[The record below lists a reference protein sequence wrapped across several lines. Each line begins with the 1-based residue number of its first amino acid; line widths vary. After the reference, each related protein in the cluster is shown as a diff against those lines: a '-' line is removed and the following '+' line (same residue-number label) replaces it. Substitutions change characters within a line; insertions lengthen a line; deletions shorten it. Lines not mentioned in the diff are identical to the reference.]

1 MSMSRLD
8 EKFASN
14 HVIEFFER
22 VETSL
27 KPSLDLLKIR
37 IKLRQR
43 IH

>member
-22 VETSL
+22 VETCLYSL
-27 KPSLDLLKIR
+27 KPFNSFD
-37 IKLRQR
+37 QV
-43 IH
+43 